1 MSSLNRKL
9 QAGPK
14 AFKRVDMTTIAR
26 ILTRSMINRS
36 VPVSSF
42 GNAEVRTKFVS
53 VNGAP
58 LLDIFFN
65 DRLQGALA
73 NIRHNLS
80 HNVSFSFKHTEDHG
94 FVGSTSTPFPRA
106 VASDIGFIGFYITIK
121 RVFVIYFRHV
131 FANLVSHAP
140 RCFIGNS
147 YLPLKF
153 LGRDAVAGSGKQIHC
168 IKPFMKRRM
177 GTLHRRSYARIKI
190 VLAMLADI
198 CRMALEP
205 VEIAKCPALRAVES
219 TPAIAGNKHVF
230 KACRVIWEKLLKLIK
245 SHLNLLY
252 GNNLPE
258 KV

>member
-1 MSSLNRKL
+1 MSPLNRKL
-9 QAGPK
+9 QARPK

-42 GNAEVRTKFVS
+42 GNAEVGTKLVS
-53 VNGAP
+53 VNGAS

-73 NIRHNLS
+73 NIWHNLS
-80 HNVSFSFKHTEDHG
+80 HNISFSFKHTEDHS
-94 FVGSTSTPFPRA
+94 FVGSTSTPFPGTL
-106 VASDIGFIGFYITIK
+106 ASDIGFVGFYFTVK

-131 FANLVSHAP
+131 FANFVSHAP
-140 RCFIGNS
+140 SCFIGNS

-153 LGRDAVAGSGKQIHC
+153 LSGDTVAGSGEQIHS
-168 IKPFMKRRM
+168 IEPFMKRRM
-177 GTLHRRSYARIKI
+177 GTLHRGSYARIKI

-198 CRMALEP
+198 CRMTLEP
-205 VEIAKCPALRAVES
+205 VEIAKGPALRTVKS
-219 TPAIAGNKHVF
+219 PSAITSNKHVF
-230 KACRVIWEKLLKLIK
+230 KTCRVIWEKLLELIK
-245 SHLNLLY
+245 NHLNLLY